1 MANLFDRSNYPTQ
14 EPGALASGDRWV
26 WKRPDLV
33 GSYPTSLYSLT
44 YEFQDD
50 AGGGSANAFTIT
62 AVETTDAYIVEV
74 ASATT
79 AAYSPSTYRW
89 AAFITKTSDSQRVT
103 VDTGFLTVEANYANT
118 TADQRSHAKK
128 VLDSIQAVME
138 NRATI
143 DQSSFSIAGRSLS
156 RMSVDELFA
165 YRDRYQTEYN
175 AEIKRARIKN
185 KKPTGNMI
193 GVRF

>member
-1 MANLFDRSNYPTQ
+1 MANLFDRSNYPNQ

-26 WKRPDLV
+26 WKRSDLV

-62 AVETTDAYIVEV
+62 AVETSDAYIVEV
-74 ASATT
+74 PSATT
-79 AAYSPSTYRW
+79 AAYAASTYRW

-185 KKPTGNMI
+185 KKPTGNTI

>member
-62 AVETTDAYIVEV
+62 AVEITDAYIVEV

-89 AAFITKTSDSQRVT
+89 SAFITKTSDSQRVT